1 MGIGTRRGLLAA
13 LFMVALESPPTVAE
27 SSESS
32 NVASVSGGLLTRS
45 FVVGLP
51 IVSQFFPEITKIG
64 STGWNKTAVGNPSAS
79 RAVFYTN
86 GGESKLVTITV
97 DRYSSVGEAADA
109 YKKAVHLSVTA
120 PGFKAISIPL
130 HVSQESFA
138 GISTDGGETHLG
150 LGALN
155 GNLILGAT
163 LAGFDPTLDDLVK
176 LVGLARAV
184 DAAANAAAG
193 R

>member
-1 MGIGTRRGLLAA
+1 MGIGTRRGFLAA
-13 LFMVALESPPTVAE
+13 LLMIVVASPPALAE

-32 NVASVSGGLLTRS
+32 STASVSGGLLTRS

-51 IVSQFFPEITKIG
+51 IVSQFFPEISKIG
-64 STGWNKTAVGNPSAS
+64 STGWNKTAVGNPLAT

-86 GGESKLVTITV
+86 GDESKLVTITV
-97 DRYSSVGEAADA
+97 DRYSSVSEAADA
-109 YKKAVHLSVTA
+109 YKKALHLSVTA

-130 HVSQESFA
+130 NVGQESFA
-138 GISTDGGETHLG
+138 GTSTDGSETHLG
-150 LGALN
+150 LGALD

-163 LAGFDPTLDDLVK
+163 LAGFNPTLDDLVK
-176 LVGLARAV
+176 LVGLARAE